1 MTERLF
7 PLRDRLRKAAQTLSV
22 PIDAVEFDYGL
33 SYVLAA
39 IFARPELRE
48 ALIFKGGTALE
59 KAYFAGYRFSRDLD
73 FTAVGGPR
81 GDELERT
88 MEAVARDAEQML
100 SECGPFAVTSARRTE
115 RSAHPSGQ
123 EAFRMQMQFPWH
135 RSLPRSI
142 KVEITVDEPLALAP
156 ETRPLLHPYG
166 ESLSVGLPVYRL
178 EEIVAEKLRTPL
190 QAQKRVDEGSWPRNC
205 ARDFYDLWYL
215 FRLEEKVVDLQTV
228 LEILPQKCAVRNVSY
243 HDADDFFP
251 PLIVS
256 EAERQWETSLADIVR
271 PLPDFDDAIAG
282 LRTSLRVLLGP
293 QQARST

>member
-1 MTERLF
+1 MNERLS
-7 PLRDRLRKAAQTLSV
+7 PLRDRLRKAAQALSV

-48 ALIFKGGTALE
+48 ALVFKGGTALE

-88 MEAVARDAEQML
+88 MEAVGRDTEEML
-100 SECGPFAVTSARRTE
+100 SERGPFVVTSTRRTE

-123 EAFRMQMQFPWH
+123 EAFVVQVQFPWH
-135 RSLPRSI
+135 RSVLRGI
-142 KVEITVDEPLALAP
+142 KVEITVDELLALP
-156 ETRPLLHPYG
+156 VQTRPLLHPYG
-166 ESLSVGLPVYRL
+166 EALATDLRVYRL

-190 QAQKRVDEGSWPRNC
+190 QAQKRVDAGSWARNC
-205 ARDFYDLWYL
+205 ARDYYDLSYL
-215 FRLEEKVVDLQTV
+215 FRLAEDVVDLPTA
-228 LEILPQKCAVRNVSY
+228 LDILPQKCAVRDVFY
-243 HDADDFFP
+243 HDAEDFFP

-256 EAERQWETSLADIVR
+256 EAERQWQTSLADLVR
-271 PLPDFDDAIAG
+271 PLPAFDDVIAG
-282 LRTSLRVLLGP
+282 LRASLRTLLGR
-293 QQARST
+293 Q